1 MRPGLSKKEEKVLYW
16 IGIAILFVIMILVI
30 LVKMLDIHLS
40 EFLPGCLLLRFT
52 GFYCPGCGGTRAVI
66 ALFQGQFVKS
76 FFYHPLVI
84 YVAAVGGWYLISHTI
99 ELISK
104 GKYSIG
110 MRYRDIYLYLA
121 AALILINWIVKNLL
135 IFLLGLRLL

>member
-16 IGIAILFVIMILVI
+16 IGIAILFVTMILVI

-99 ELISK
+99 EMISK

>member
-16 IGIAILFVIMILVI
+16 IGIAILFVTMILVI

>member
-16 IGIAILFVIMILVI
+16 IGIAILFVTMILVI

-84 YVAAVGGWYLISHTI
+84 YAAAVGGWYLISHTI

>member
-1 MRPGLSKKEEKVLYW
+1 MQPGLSKKEEKTLYW
-16 IGIAILFVIMILVI
+16 IGIAILFVTIVLVI
-30 LVKMLDIHLS
+30 LVKVLDIHLS

-52 GFYCPGCGGTRAVI
+52 GFYCPGCGGTRAVA
-66 ALFQGQFVKS
+66 ALFQGQFLKS
-76 FFYHPLVI
+76 FFYHPLVM

-110 MRYRDIYLYLA
+110 MRYRDIYLYVA
-121 AALILINWIVKNLL
+121 VALILLNWIVKNLL
-135 IFLLGLRLL
+135 ILLLDLHLL

>member
-1 MRPGLSKKEEKVLYW
+1 MQPGLSKKEEKTLYW
-16 IGIAILFVIMILVI
+16 IGIAILFVTIVLVI
-30 LVKMLDIHLS
+30 LVKVLDIHLS

>member
-1 MRPGLSKKEEKVLYW
+1 MQPGLSKKEEKTLYW
-16 IGIAILFVIMILVI
+16 IGIAILFVTIILVI
-30 LVKMLDIHLS
+30 LVKVLDIHLS

-52 GFYCPGCGGTRAVI
+52 GFYCPGCGGTRAVA
-66 ALFQGQFVKS
+66 ALFQGRFVRS
-76 FFYHPLVI
+76 FFYHPLVM

-110 MRYRDIYLYLA
+110 MRYRDIYLYVA
-121 AALILINWIVKNLL
+121 VALILLNWIVKNLL
-135 IFLLGLRLL
+135 ILLLDLHLL

>member
-16 IGIAILFVIMILVI
+16 IGIAILFVTMILVI

-40 EFLPGCLLLRFT
+40 EFFPGCLLLRFT

>member
-16 IGIAILFVIMILVI
+16 IGIAILFVTMILVI

-40 EFLPGCLLLRFT
+40 EFLPGCLLSRFT

-99 ELISK
+99 EMISK